1 MGAGPSST
9 GGGGRTDAGPK
20 RTTATKIGVGNINE
34 KGQKTKTTFTKED
47 DNRDKNKV
55 VTPNKKTDFKPVTK
69 EVLNPNNN
77 DQIKKKTPIITP
89 DNDGGDNQVTEKK
102 LPIPAKAA
110 VEPNTGE
117 TLAKTAPTEAEVSQ
131 SETANADAQALKVK
145 KRGRSR
151 SIMTSAK
158 GVTKTS
164 SDYSLGRPS
173 LLGRV

>member
-47 DNRDKNKV
+47 DNRDNNKV
-55 VTPNKKTDFKPVTK
+55 VAPKKKIDFKPVTK

-77 DQIKKKTPIITP
+77 IQEKKKTPVVTP
-89 DNDGGDNQVTEKK
+89 DNDGGDNQVTETK

-110 VEPNTGE
+110 VGPKVGEP
-117 TLAKTAPTEAEVSQ
+117 LAKTAPTEAEVSQ